1 MGAGAS
7 LDEMPS
13 HQVGR
18 SVGAHAGRSVD
29 LLAIKLAKLS
39 EVPSTRNPAAAT
51 QPGFSQP
58 SPRRLIAGQVQ
69 GIQPAPIQ
77 HSIGKGC
84 SASNKKPDCHA
95 REPGF
100 SSQWGLIA
108 GPVQAIVQ
116 PRLTHDKIGCFG
128 SLSLGLYASELGIQ
142 LAAGLGVSGTRHAFV
157 ES

>member
-69 GIQPAPIQ
+69 DIQPQFNPLW
-77 HSIGKGC
+77 GRVFLT
-84 SASNKKPDCHA
+84 A
-95 REPGF
+95 RR
-100 SSQWGLIA
+100 
-108 GPVQAIVQ
+108 
-116 PRLTHDKIGCFG
+116 PRLSQC
-128 SLSLGLYASELGIQ
+128 ASSK
-142 LAAGLGVSGTRHAFV
+142 ARA
-157 ES
+157 